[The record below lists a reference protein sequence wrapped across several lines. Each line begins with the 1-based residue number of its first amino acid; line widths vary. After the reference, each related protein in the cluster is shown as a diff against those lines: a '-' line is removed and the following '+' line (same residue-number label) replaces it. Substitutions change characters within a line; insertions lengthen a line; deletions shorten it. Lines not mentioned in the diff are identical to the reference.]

1 MPGETALASPSLV
14 GGHLPPTSGGAKDH
28 SIDPNNWDRIHHIA
42 TMTPKGCVFHRS
54 GVDNPAMLK
63 ALYRTRLQKIY
74 VSNIIYCM
82 RIVTT

>member
-1 MPGETALASPSLV
+1 
-14 GGHLPPTSGGAKDH
+14 
-28 SIDPNNWDRIHHIA
+28 
-42 TMTPKGCVFHRS
+42 MTPKGCVFHRS